1 MRNFP
6 PCTSKPSDIT
16 TNPQRLPVGRFRWAT
31 FLWVMSQ
38 QQNPQLTQRLNQYTP
53 LRSYQPIY
61 KSVQSCNVY
70 KAGYQWVQRLP
81 SDIRLHTKQNLSY
94 EGIKSRPKA
103 EGNRQLSRQK
113 RLKNHQ
119 KYNLVDNLIKFRA
132 LEIFF
137 AATFIVVD
145 EGYKG

>member
-1 MRNFP
+1 
-6 PCTSKPSDIT
+6 
-16 TNPQRLPVGRFRWAT
+16 
-31 FLWVMSQ
+31 
-38 QQNPQLTQRLNQYTP
+38 
-53 LRSYQPIY
+53 
-61 KSVQSCNVY
+61 
-70 KAGYQWVQRLP
+70 
-81 SDIRLHTKQNLSY
+81 
-94 EGIKSRPKA
+94 
-103 EGNRQLSRQK
+103 LSRQK